1 MLGLLLL
8 LLNLELGVVHHF
20 LSLSLSGHTSLLD
33 DLSLHFVGVA
43 EDLSL
48 LATGVINKRFSFG
61 TGVVKLFFSL
71 LSIFHTLIDEIG
83 TIVDPLEDGGPG
95 ELPQEE
101 EEHAKS
107 DEHPEYQTEVGSEQF
122 HLISLE
128 GIRGRGR

>member
-1 MLGLLLL
+1 M
-8 LLNLELGVVHHF
+8 
-20 LSLSLSGHTSLLD
+20 
-33 DLSLHFVGVA
+33 SLHFVGVA

-95 ELPQEE
+95 AAPMEAPSPNTGAIA
-101 EEHAKS
+101 AKS
-107 DEHPEYQTEVGSEQF
+107 PNITNSF
-122 HLISLE
+122 KSLFY
-128 GIRGRGR
+128 